1 MHNKILSL
9 FFAAVFAA
17 FAFMLISAFPS
28 ASAQGSSP
36 LNVSKTWS
44 CSSGFSCSSETLGIC
59 GSTFQPY
66 LPMNYNQ
73 YTFNF
78 NAPKVAAYKCTITAV
93 ANHFDYPAGGPQE
106 TNEVTEIALN
116 DKAVGRTL
124 DTACP
129 PGGVCE
135 NPCLPQCAGICS
147 GCPCVCPMCTTNM
160 GGDPNVLRGG
170 NQHAFSGK
178 ICFKVKQALLDLDE
192 GKDKAQVLG
201 VGGSTN
207 RNYIQIRYRNWEGER
222 NIEPRAG
229 YCMDCGVPQGCYDWC
244 TLLSNIKEI
253 PAIVDHTYKVEV
265 SSDRKTVTFS
275 DQTSGSTITLST
287 PADRLAYYS
296 GLNLGKYCGPGDGC
310 SWLHG
315 AYFFAPAGTVEV
327 FDCGGDGDGD
337 GECKEIG
344 ERCSISLGD
353 CCADLRC
360 LKAGGYNYCTDCGD
374 GTCDTEYGENQWTC
388 PEDCA

>member
-129 PGGVCE
+129 PGGVSE
-135 NPCLPQCAGICS
+135 PPPDPCGQYGDVYACNSVS
-147 GCPCVCPMCTTNM
+147 GCDWRYGAPGCGTAENCQELNNEWHCDLRVCYWTGSGTIPCKGLKAEGTAWQNPQTCSQWDGNQAVCNDYTQHKGLVCCYNAQSSKCLVDPCPTWYKTRVENGYNEWTTNR
-160 GGDPNVLRGG
+160 GLSPTQAEDVLEKHCEGVNSGYNDDYYVLQPPGLCQWDSDWDNG
-170 NQHAFSGK
+170 NFEFPCACASNFENTGRTDYLHGTRS
-178 ICFKVKQALLDLDE
+178 
-192 GKDKAQVLG
+192 
-201 VGGSTN
+201 GGSGN
-207 RNYIQIRYRNWEGER
+207 
-222 NIEPRAG
+222 
-229 YCMDCGVPQGCYDWC
+229 
-244 TLLSNIKEI
+244 
-253 PAIVDHTYKVEV
+253 
-265 SSDRKTVTFS
+265 
-275 DQTSGSTITLST
+275 
-287 PADRLAYYS
+287 
-296 GLNLGKYCGPGDGC
+296 
-310 SWLHG
+310 
-315 AYFFAPAGTVEV
+315 
-327 FDCGGDGDGD
+327 
-337 GECKEIG
+337 
-344 ERCSISLGD
+344 
-353 CCADLRC
+353 
-360 LKAGGYNYCTDCGD
+360 
-374 GTCDTEYGENQWTC
+374 
-388 PEDCA
+388 